1 MQLSRNFVASTAAVL
16 ILVQNALFLSALS
29 IIDNLNQNVW
39 LVVNSLEIIVFLIA
53 AKMLMA
59 THQKI
64 AVVPMIIAVYL
75 VIAIILENFVF
86 KASGGMGYGFWI
98 FNSTVLISGLI
109 LCVAYLFEK

>member
-1 MQLSRNFVASTAAVL
+1 MQLSRNFVAGAAAVL
-16 ILVQNALFLSALS
+16 ILVQNALFLSSMS
-29 IIDNLNQNVW
+29 IIENLDQNVW
-39 LVVNSLEIIVFLIA
+39 LLVNSLEVIVFLIA
-53 AKMLMA
+53 AKMLMT

-64 AVVPMIIAVYL
+64 AVVPIIISVYL

-98 FNSTVLISGLI
+98 FNSTVLIGGLI